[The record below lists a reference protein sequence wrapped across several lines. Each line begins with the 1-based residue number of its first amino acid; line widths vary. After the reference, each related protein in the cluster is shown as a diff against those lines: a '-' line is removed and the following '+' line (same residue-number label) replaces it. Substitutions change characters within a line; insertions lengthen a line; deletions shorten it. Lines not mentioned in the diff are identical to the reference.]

1 MIRHSAFVDVKKH
14 LKGGLHCHTTRSD
27 GRGEP
32 DDVIRLH
39 VENGYDFLALTDH
52 RIYNYKNFAPDVDIT
67 IIPGMEMDR
76 SLPRGGIH
84 CHHIVTIGP
93 EQDKGNGFEQ
103 AQRFPTGKV
112 ETVEETQEMLDMLHE
127 NGNMTIYCHPEW
139 SGVMLEEF
147 EPLKGN
153 FAMEIWNSGCAI
165 EDGVDTNALYWD
177 DMLDKGHRIWGVA
190 TDDGHQMYQHCK
202 GWVMVNSENNV
213 SAILDALK
221 EGKFYSSCGPEIY
234 DFYMEDGYAHVK
246 CSEVVEIQFV
256 HKRAPYRL
264 VKAAE
269 GETITEGSINVY
281 TGSTEYIRAVVK
293 DAQGRRAWTNPI
305 FLEEADLP

>member
-1 MIRHSAFVDVKKH
+1 M
-14 LKGGLHCHTTRSD
+14 
-27 GRGEP
+27 
-32 DDVIRLH
+32 
-39 VENGYDFLALTDH
+39 
-52 RIYNYKNFAPDVDIT
+52 
-67 IIPGMEMDR
+67 
-76 SLPRGGIH
+76 
-84 CHHIVTIGP
+84 
-93 EQDKGNGFEQ
+93 Q
-103 AQRFPTGKV
+103 
-112 ETVEETQEMLDMLHE
+112 
-127 NGNMTIYCHPEW
+127 
-139 SGVMLEEF
+139 
-147 EPLKGN
+147 GN
-153 FAMEIWNSGCAI
+153 FAMEICNSGCAY
-165 EDGVDTNALYWD
+165 EFDMDKDAAYWD
-177 DMLDKGHRIWGVA
+177 EILGQGKRIYGVA
-190 TDDGHQMYQHCK
+190 ADDGHRMYQHCN

-305 FLEEADLP
+305 FFKDPQ